1 MTNDTALTRYLYIR
15 LYRADK
21 PQRDGSILF
30 YYYRGGAWDSILD
43 APSQRA
49 GMVPLCHSDWYLYG
63 ISGVINFFEST
74 SGLRS
79 RVFPSEKHEFESL
92 QDLQILSHLTRWAG
106 RGNHTLPGSW
116 YSTPPHLISSIWLYI
131 RPILLVG
138 ILIVDTRLYQSSC
151 GSFINWLL
159 SIYSMSASSASWD
172 SFFSHVDKTPLQTCA
187 RLLQLKRPPRG
198 LVCTSTPSYFDH
210 WVLVI
215 AEWHRSTCEVFWNGN
230 YMMSTH

>member
-63 ISGVINFFEST
+63 ILGVINFFEST
-74 SGLRS
+74 SRLRS

-116 YSTPPHLISSIWLYI
+116 YSTPPHPIPSHLIYLTLYKAHTI
-131 RPILLVG
+131 GR
-138 ILIVDTRLYQSSC
+138 
-151 GSFINWLL
+151 N
-159 SIYSMSASSASWD
+159 IYSRHKAVLIFLWLIYQLIIID
-172 SFFSHVDKTPLQTCA
+172 
-187 RLLQLKRPPRG
+187 LLNVGVVGVMR
-198 LVCTSTPSYFDH
+198 
-210 WVLVI
+210 
-215 AEWHRSTCEVFWNGN
+215 
-230 YMMSTH
+230 